1 MYSFNKGFMQKP
13 YRSSGSVSMQ
23 KPNLRLKPKKSAGY
37 SIHSQL
43 MIASPAAETEIM
55 RANWLLFV
63 PTFCNGISRQL
74 IISFAVLPAGLVV
87 KQVQAAEPYSAK
99 LFLITE
105 R

>member
-1 MYSFNKGFMQKP
+1 MQEFGQ
-13 YRSSGSVSMQ
+13 RI
-23 KPNLRLKPKKSAGY
+23 NAEAELALETKKERR
-37 SIHSQL
+37 IFDTL
-43 MIASPAAETEIM
+43 TIDIASPAAETEIM

>member
-1 MYSFNKGFMQKP
+1 MQEFGQ
-13 YRSSGSVSMQ
+13 RI
-23 KPNLRLKPKKSAGY
+23 NAEAELALETKKSAGY

-43 MIASPAAETEIM
+43 MIASSAAETEIM